1 MTTETHETEYA
12 SKGIAGTGLGLGIAG
27 TALALLNGG
36 GMLLGGGLGPCKKQ
50 EYVTQNEF
58 DMNSVIMSK
67 DAEIADLKS
76 QVYTDTK
83 IVDTYKVLERRI
95 DDLRDRVDANKEK
108 SNEKLYHNVE
118 KLNCKIDFNKNFQDG
133 INAQQLAYNGTNG
146 ATIACMQNQIA
157 QLQSLTKMVVP
168 NSNLCPGVPTVYLTH
183 TAPTLSV

>member
-1 MTTETHETEYA
+1 MTTETHDTEYA

-36 GMLLGGGLGPCKKQ
+36 GMLLGGGAAAKKP
-50 EYVTQNEF
+50 EYVTRNEF
-58 DMNSVIMSK
+58 DMNSEIMAK

-83 IVDTYKVLERRI
+83 IVDTYKVLEGRI
-95 DDLRDRVDANKEK
+95 NDLRDRVDSNKEQG
-108 SNEKLYHNVE
+108 NERLYHNVE

-157 QLQSLTKMVVP
+157 QLQGVTKLVIP
-168 NSNLCPGVPTVYLTH
+168 NSACCPGWGGVTITPS
-183 TAPTLSV
+183 TLSA

>member
-36 GMLLGGGLGPCKKQ
+36 GMLLGGGLGSCKKQ

-83 IVDTYKVLERRI
+83 IVDTYKVLEGRI
-95 DDLRDRVDANKEK
+95 NDLRDRVDANKEK

-157 QLQSLTKMVVP
+157 QLQGITKLVIP
-168 NSNLCPGVPTVYLTH
+168 NTSVCPGWGGVTITPS
-183 TAPTLSV
+183 TLSA